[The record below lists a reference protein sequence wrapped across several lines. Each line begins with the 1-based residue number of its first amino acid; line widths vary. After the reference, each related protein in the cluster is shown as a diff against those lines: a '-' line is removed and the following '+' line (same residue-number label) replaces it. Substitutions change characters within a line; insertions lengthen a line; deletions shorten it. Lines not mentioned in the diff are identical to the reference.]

1 MVGRSPRAMWYGA
14 AREDEESLS
23 QDDIQDLQPRF
34 RFMVLDCSRVTN
46 VGPGESP
53 FSLLH
58 HFVSFLLY
66 SGSFPRRSAF
76 LVEAPFS

>member
-1 MVGRSPRAMWYGA
+1 MWYGA

-23 QDDIQDLQPRF
+23 QDDIQDVQPRF

-46 VGPGESP
+46 VGPGASP

-58 HFVSFLLY
+58 HFVSFY
-66 SGSFPRRSAF
+66 YTRVAF
-76 LVEAPFS
+76 LVEALSS